1 MPLDVDAVILSN
13 ERLTEYYNIIR
24 LAAPEIAADCLPG
37 QFVMVKRI
45 FDTEPLL
52 RRPFSIFEI
61 LQDDHGRI
69 EGFSLLNKRVGV
81 VTSTL
86 FALQPGERLDCL
98 GPLGHPFSFVDPPT
112 EAWMVAGGVGLAPFE
127 TLAQILRRRG
137 TTTTLFY
144 GGQSTSDIF
153 HLNFF
158 DRLGVRIVITTED
171 GSQGEAGLVTGP
183 VERELRT
190 LPADTRLM
198 IYACGPTRMMS
209 AVAGL
214 SGRYNRSAEVSLE
227 PVMGCG
233 LGGCYS
239 CVVRLKCGE
248 GSWQFVRSCLDG
260 PVFDA
265 DRIAWKELARTGH

>member
-1 MPLDVDAVILSN
+1 MPLAVDAVVMSN
-13 ERLTEYYNIIR
+13 ERLTEYYNIIK
-24 LAAPEIAADCLPG
+24 LAAPAIAADCLPG
-37 QFVMVKRI
+37 QFVMVKRN
-45 FDTEPLL
+45 FDTDLLL

-69 EGFSLLNKRVGV
+69 EGFSLLNKRVGI

-86 FALQPGERLDCL
+86 FALQPGERLNCL

-112 EAWMVAGGVGLAPFE
+112 EAWMVAGGVGLAPFA
-127 TLAQILRRRG
+127 TLAKRLRQLD

-144 GGQSTSDIF
+144 GGQSTSDVF
-153 HLNFF
+153 HLDFF
-158 DRLGVRIVITTED
+158 DRLSVRIVITTED

-183 VERELRT
+183 VERELQT
-190 LPADTRLM
+190 LPLDTRLM
-198 IYACGPTRMMS
+198 IYACGPTGMMS

-214 SGRYNRSAEVSLE
+214 GDRYNRSTEVSLE

-239 CVVRLKCGE
+239 CVVRLKCGD

-265 DRIAWKELARTGH
+265 DRIAWKELT